1 MTGASTYPGRVLR
14 TALKPRWLGLLG
26 VVVLVGIA
34 FVQLGRWQLGVAHDK
49 ARAEAV
55 ASAGSVAPVALSTLL
70 APHTSFPG
78 DASGRL
84 VTATGRYAAGQVLVA
99 GRLLNGASGYW
110 LVTPLTVQ
118 GGGTFPVVRGWTPTP
133 VAPPPPAQAITVTA
147 SLAPGEAPSTGVHP
161 AGQLGSVDLA
171 RAAFRRHNT
180 WPGDLFNAFG
190 FAQGEKVY
198 EGGAEVSP
206 GGGAEVSPGALTRVP
221 PPMPETG
228 LNVRNAG
235 YALQWWVFA
244 AFGAYMWV
252 RMVRE
257 AARADAD
264 GSGGARSEPSQD
276 QRTQEH
282 PIQEQE

>member
-1 MTGASTYPGRVLR
+1 MRQR
-14 TALKPRWLGLLG
+14 T
-26 VVVLVGIA
+26 LVGCCEPPSNP
-34 FVQLGRWQLGVAHDK
+34 VGWVSLGWLSSSGSPSSNLV
-49 ARAEAV
+49 
-55 ASAGSVAPVALSTLL
+55 AGSSASPTTPVALSTLL

-171 RAAFRRHNT
+171 RLVNT

-235 YALQWWVFA
+235 YALQW
-244 AFGAYMWV
+244 
-252 RMVRE
+252 
-257 AARADAD
+257 
-264 GSGGARSEPSQD
+264 
-276 QRTQEH
+276 
-282 PIQEQE
+282 

>member
-1 MTGASTYPGRVLR
+1 MRERPRGNRLFVATPIALTPHRCVPWRAHLIRLARGRPPRGRPPAAGHPGRPPRAVPPAAAPCEGLR
-14 TALKPRWLGLLG
+14 DGCVNVPWSGAANRPQTPLAGPWGGCPRR
-26 VVVLVGIA
+26 IA

-147 SLAPGEAPSTGVHP
+147 SLALARPLRRSSPGRS
-161 AGQLGSVDLA
+161 AGRVDLA
-171 RAAFRRHNT
+171 RLVNT
-180 WPGDLFNAFG
+180 WPGTFQRLG
-190 FAQGEKVY
+190 
-198 EGGAEVSP
+198 SP
-206 GGGAEVSPGALTRVP
+206 KPRRSMR
-221 PPMPETG
+221 
-228 LNVRNAG
+228 AG
-235 YALQWWVFA
+235 PRF
-244 AFGAYMWV
+244 
-252 RMVRE
+252 
-257 AARADAD
+257 
-264 GSGGARSEPSQD
+264 
-276 QRTQEH
+276 H
-282 PIQEQE
+282 PVAGPRFHPVAGPRCRRGH